1 MEAMKNDAHS
11 VETETAVSGDETWY
25 RMLFDEARD
34 PILALELPSD
44 GLPIIREANAAA
56 LMAHGYSRGELI
68 GKPISFLD
76 AEAGPGPAITE
87 RRRLSLAGGGALF
100 EARHRRKD
108 GSVFDVEASLN
119 CARAGGKIFAVDI
132 SRDITERKRLEKEM
146 AEQGALLKAQQEASP
161 DGILVVDESGGIRSC
176 NQRFVDMWGIPPEV
190 IAFAS
195 DERALQSIIGK
206 LVDPQGFSRKVD
218 YLYRHRE
225 ERSRDDIHLKD
236 GRTFDRHS
244 SPMFS
249 QEGRYLG
256 RVWYFR
262 DITESRSG
270 EKALLESEGRLLQS
284 QKMEVVDRLAG
295 GIAHDF
301 NNLLT
306 AILGYCGFLLNDIPK
321 NDPRHT
327 DVEEIRSAGERAAG
341 LTRQLLA
348 FSRKQVMQFKVLDL
362 NTVLTDMGKLLRRLI
377 GENIVLTVSCAEDLP
392 LIKADP
398 GQMEQVIMNLAVNS
412 RDAMPNGGRL
422 TVETRGIEFAGE
434 QALSQD
440 VVMPPGCYALLAVND
455 TGAGMDAEILK
466 HLFEPF
472 FTTKE
477 LGKGTGLGLAT
488 VYGII
493 KQSGGFIDVESE
505 PGRGTTFKIFLP
517 VVPDA
522 GIDGEGE
529 GEGEKNRQAGKSRYT
544 ILLAEDDTAVRSLT
558 RRILEGA
565 GYTVLEAASA
575 REALECAG
583 KDFDLLLTDIVLS
596 DISGVEL
603 AAKLKKDKPLEVLYM
618 SGYAGN
624 ADVRDIL
631 SQPGNRFLQKPFT
644 PEALLSKIQ
653 EALASIPAP

>member
-1 MEAMKNDAHS
+1 M
-11 VETETAVSGDETWY
+11 
-25 RMLFDEARD
+25 
-34 PILALELPSD
+34 
-44 GLPIIREANAAA
+44 
-56 LMAHGYSRGELI
+56 
-68 GKPISFLD
+68 
-76 AEAGPGPAITE
+76 
-87 RRRLSLAGGGALF
+87 
-100 EARHRRKD
+100 
-108 GSVFDVEASLN
+108 
-119 CARAGGKIFAVDI
+119 
-132 SRDITERKRLEKEM
+132 
-146 AEQGALLKAQQEASP
+146 
-161 DGILVVDESGGIRSC
+161 
-176 NQRFVDMWGIPPEV
+176 
-190 IAFAS
+190 
-195 DERALQSIIGK
+195 
-206 LVDPQGFSRKVD
+206 
-218 YLYRHRE
+218 
-225 ERSRDDIHLKD
+225 
-236 GRTFDRHS
+236 
-244 SPMFS
+244 
-249 QEGRYLG
+249 
-256 RVWYFR
+256 
-262 DITESRSG
+262 
-270 EKALLESEGRLLQS
+270 
-284 QKMEVVDRLAG
+284 DRLAG